1 MAKKETIKVISENS
15 TFGFVGFLAYIGAV
29 VYFLQG
35 SNHAGDVIYAFLE
48 ALVWP
53 AIVVYYVLQNLGA

>member
-1 MAKKETIKVISENS
+1 
-15 TFGFVGFLAYIGAV
+15 LAYIGAV

-35 SNHAGDVIYAFLE
+35 SQHAGDVIYAFLE

>member
-1 MAKKETIKVISENS
+1 MAKNEKIKVIADNS
-15 TFGFVGFLAYIGAV
+15 TLGFLGFMSYVGAV

-35 SNHAGDVIYAFLE
+35 SQHAGDVIYAFIE